1 MFPMNVADIR
11 DKIQPLLEKHRIS
24 YAGVYGSVARGED
37 KADSDI
43 DLLVTI
49 DAPMGLFTFAGI
61 QLALQDILKRP
72 VDLVSTSAVKQNIK
86 KYIIN
91 DLKDLYGQRPSL

>member
-1 MFPMNVADIR
+1 MNVADIR
-11 DKIQPLLEKHRIS
+11 DKVRPLLEKHRIS

-37 KADSDI
+37 KGGSDI

>member
-1 MFPMNVADIR
+1 MNLTEIKTLV
-11 DKIQPLLEKHRIS
+11 QPLLEKHSIR

-37 KADSDI
+37 TAESDI
-43 DLLVTI
+43 DLLVAI
-49 DAPMGLFTFAGI
+49 DTPMSLFTFAGI

-72 VDLVSTSAVKQNIK
+72 VDLVSTRAIKENIK
-86 KYIIN
+86 KYIID

>member
-1 MFPMNVADIR
+1 MDIADL
-11 DKIQPLLEKHRIS
+11 KNKVQPLLVKHHIS

-37 KADSDI
+37 RTGSDVDILVAI
-43 DLLVTI
+43 DT
-49 DAPMGLFTFAGI
+49 PMSLFTFAGI

-72 VDLVSTSAVKQNIK
+72 VDLVSTSAIKQNIK

-91 DLKDLYGQRPSL
+91 DLKDLYGQRPNL

>member
-1 MFPMNVADIR
+1 MDVADIR
-11 DKIQPLLEKHRIS
+11 NKVQPLLEKHRIS

-37 KADSDI
+37 KPDSDI

-49 DAPMGLFTFAGI
+49 DADAPIGLFTFAGI

-72 VDLVSTSAVKQNIK
+72 VDLVSTSAIKQNIK
-86 KYIIN
+86 KYIVN
-91 DLKDLYGQRPSL
+91 DLKDLYGKRPNL

>member
-1 MFPMNVADIR
+1 MNIADI
-11 DKIQPLLEKHRIS
+11 KNKVQPLLEKHRIS

-37 KADSDI
+37 RAESDI

-49 DAPMGLFTFAGI
+49 DGPMSLFTFAGI

-72 VDLVSTSAVKQNIK
+72 VDLVSTSAIEQNIK